1 MVIRSK
7 SHSET
12 NNRENVSTPNVNVFC
27 QTNKIH
33 ANIKKERKKKN
44 IERKIL
50 KQIPWGVTCNYKAYD
65 LFGNQG
71 QTAGVHPHVFLC
83 PLSFANYMTFVWEV
97 R

>member
-33 ANIKKERKKKN
+33 ANIKKRKKK
-44 IERKIL
+44 KISNEKFSNKSL
-50 KQIPWGVTCNYKAYD
+50 GA
-65 LFGNQG
+65 
-71 QTAGVHPHVFLC
+71 
-83 PLSFANYMTFVWEV
+83 
-97 R
+97 